1 MSITPK
7 FETSKIPIEV
17 LYKESRKEI
26 GQLNSYVIELEY
38 TIKQKDDEINRLK
51 KLTDIERKEVKLNSY
66 YQEQNKKMRA
76 LELKVRDC
84 KKDIDKYLTELLKY
98 KK

>member
-17 LYKESRKEI
+17 LYRESRKEI

-66 YQEQNKKMRA
+66 YQEQNKKIRV
-76 LELKVRDC
+76 LELKVRDY
-84 KKDIDKYLTELLKY
+84 KKDIDKYLTELLKN
-98 KK
+98 KI